1 MTKSGFAFWVVRYQS
16 GQVKNEWVHAGHR
29 DKIYV
34 FLQLRQMLL
43 SQMLLAATLSDDTQV
58 YVSET
63 EDFHI
68 SYHHTDTAA
77 NAVGGHLSAD
87 KPPES
92 VTHFLR
98 LIPKVTTRAAASFIS
113 LRSKSRRVS
122 IQ

>member
-1 MTKSGFAFWVVRYQS
+1 MLAIVTKYRFFFNC
-16 GQVKNEWVHAGHR
+16 VKCSSV
-29 DKIYV
+29 
-34 FLQLRQMLL
+34 LP
-43 SQMLLAATLSDDTQV
+43 ATLSDDTQI

-77 NAVGGHLSAD
+77 NAVGSHLSAD

-122 IQ
+122 IHVNLLLLQKMNEGLANFF